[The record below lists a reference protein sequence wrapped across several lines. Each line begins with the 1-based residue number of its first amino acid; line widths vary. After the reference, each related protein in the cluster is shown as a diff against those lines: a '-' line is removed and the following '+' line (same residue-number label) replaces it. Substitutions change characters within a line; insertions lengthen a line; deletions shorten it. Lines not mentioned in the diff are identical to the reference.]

1 MHSLPVL
8 LDPSAV
14 HLVGHEE
21 ISTTCVL
28 LSEDGY
34 SDGTLFGK
42 HRALPCMLFM
52 DMFLTKKPFSDLCLS
67 DSLSH

>member
-8 LDPSAV
+8 LDLSAV
-14 HLVGHEE
+14 HLVGHEK
-21 ISTTCVL
+21 ISTTCVF

-34 SDGTLFGK
+34 SDGTLFHK
-42 HRALPCMLFM
+42 CRALRCMLFM
-52 DMFLTKKPFSDLCLS
+52 DISVYNDNSDLCLS

>member
-1 MHSLPVL
+1 
-8 LDPSAV
+8 
-14 HLVGHEE
+14 
-21 ISTTCVL
+21 